1 MGQTQAMVIEYY
13 VKNVYG
19 TDKLYIRDPVQAMHF
34 SNLTNTK
41 TVSPV
46 HIHALKQLAGIE
58 FKQILQ
64 KIEMPM

>member
-19 TDKLYIRDPVQAMHF
+19 TDKLYISDPIQAKHF
-34 SNLTNTK
+34 SNLTKTK
-41 TVSPV
+41 TVSPE